1 MPVPRGEFG
10 GERISRLLIAALA
23 LLVLSRLL
31 SLGFYPLS
39 DMTESRYA
47 DIGRRMV
54 ERADWIVPWFTD
66 TQPFWGKPVLSF
78 WVTAAGMKLFGINEW
93 GARVPHF
100 ALGLWVGAIVWR
112 QAHAHSRRMAWHAV
126 ALLAGSAGFLIA
138 AGAVMT
144 DMALV
149 LGTTLAMSGFWN
161 CVGRGRTDAVARAA
175 LFGGLAIGLLA
186 KGPIALV
193 LWGVPVAL
201 WALWQRQVRQ
211 AWRGVPWIGGCAI
224 VLVLVIPWYLAAESR
239 SPGFLHYFIVG
250 EHWHRFLT
258 PGWSGDLYGTAHSFP
273 RGSIWVFAAAALAPW
288 ILLLPLGALA
298 RAGAG
303 PARRLAVPELRYLL
317 LWALW
322 PCVFFTA
329 SGNVLWTYALPG
341 LPAAAL
347 LAAAW
352 TAGARRPARVE
363 GIMAAVLLALALG
376 VPALVVAGRQSGRFD
391 LSSKKALVQAWA
403 ERAAP
408 DQPLLE
414 VPKPSFS
421 TSFYANGRVQPM
433 EDVTALRDLPAG
445 RTVFV
450 VLGAADFSRL
460 PADMQGGLITVAA
473 NPAYRLVRWEGTR

>member
-1 MPVPRGEFG
+1 MQVSRGEFG
-10 GERISRLLIAALA
+10 DERISRLLIAALA

-31 SLGFYPLS
+31 SLGFYPLA

-66 TQPFWGKPVLSF
+66 SQPFWGKPVLSF
-78 WVTAAGMKLFGINEW
+78 WATAAGMKLFGINEW

-100 ALGLWVGAIVWR
+100 ALGLWTGAIVWR
-112 QAHAHSRRMAWHAV
+112 QARAHSRRMAWHAA

-149 LGTTLAMSGFWN
+149 LGTTLVMSGFWN
-161 CVGRGRTDAVARAA
+161 CLGRGRTDAVARGA

-193 LWGVPVAL
+193 LCGVPLAG
-201 WALWQRQVRQ
+201 WALWRRQVRQ
-211 AWRGVPWIGGCAI
+211 AWRGVPWVWGCAI
-224 VLVLVIPWYLAAESR
+224 VGVLVAPWYLAAERR

-273 RGSIWVFAAAALAPW
+273 RGSIWVFAAVALAPW
-288 ILLLPLGALA
+288 TVLLPWVGRA
-298 RAGAG
+298 RADKGG
-303 PARRLAVPELRYLL
+303 KGRLAGAELRYLL

-322 PCVFFTA
+322 PCVFFTV

-341 LPAAAL
+341 VPAAAL
-347 LAAAW
+347 WAAAW
-352 TAGARRPARVE
+352 TSSAQRPARVE
-363 GIMAAVLLALALG
+363 GILGTALLALALAI
-376 VPALVVAGRQSGRFD
+376 PALVVAGRQSGQFD
-391 LSSKKALVQAWA
+391 RSSKKSLVQAWA
-403 ERAAP
+403 ARASP
-408 DQPLLE
+408 DQPLME
-414 VPKPSFS
+414 VPRPSFS
-421 TSFYANGRVQPM
+421 TSFYSNGRVQSLS
-433 EDVTALRDLPAG
+433 DVTALRDLPAG
-445 RTVFV
+445 KTVFV

-460 PADMQGGLITVAA
+460 PADLQAGLTTVAA
-473 NPAYRLVRWEGTR
+473 NPAYRLARWQGTR